1 MTINIITEL
10 SSYRENTSELRKF
23 MIDWFDGD
31 VSYNNFIKGI
41 FCGNKNTL
49 EEQADIFTSIDFI
62 LENKCLCELP
72 AALLKETICEID
84 NIWHDILTCYDCF
97 PANSYIEDI
106 TITGNTII
114 AVINTGKKGSHLNKI
129 KVIKNILNN
138 AIFKDLF
145 SNPC

>member
-62 LENKCLCELP
+62 LENKSLCELP
-72 AALLKETICEID
+72 VALLKETICEID
-84 NIWHDILTCYDCF
+84 NIWHDVLACYDCI
-97 PANSYIEDI
+97 PGVGWA
-106 TITGNTII
+106 TGWAGVGWRCICQ
-114 AVINTGKKGSHLNKI
+114 A
-129 KVIKNILNN
+129 
-138 AIFKDLF
+138 
-145 SNPC
+145 PCGAESRACRDVPRPP

>member
-62 LENKCLCELP
+62 LENKSLCELP
-72 AALLKETICEID
+72 VALLKETICEID
-84 NIWHDILTCYDCF
+84 NIWHDVLACYDCI

-106 TITGNTII
+106 SITGNTIV
-114 AVINTGKKGSHLNKI
+114 AVISTGKKGTHLNKI
-129 KVIKNILNN
+129 KVIKNTLNN